1 MRGATLTSVLKPLV
15 VLALKVAFLAGCS
28 STENF
33 EEPDPVPEVVST
45 VTLESEWS
53 LNVGDG
59 YDGQYLHLEPTIVGG
74 SLYAVSADGELLAVG
89 PATGNVRWR
98 RDLDE
103 QIMAG
108 VGGDSRHLYLVTVDA
123 ELLALNR
130 DNGDEVWRLRMPNE
144 VLAAPQSN
152 GNLVL
157 SQTIDGK
164 VVAADAASGE
174 RLWQYD
180 APAPSLSVRDTG
192 APVVGS
198 EMALATFA
206 NGRVVALSTDN
217 GQPVWQYIV
226 GEPAGRTEL
235 ERLVDVTAQPV
246 IVEGAALVA
255 GYQGKLALVDIRN
268 GEEIWSRATST
279 FHSPALAPGKVFI
292 ARDNGDVVGLDASNL
307 EEVWVQDALSWRRL
321 SGPAAIG
328 DQLVVGDF
336 EGYLHI
342 LSQENGQLQGQL
354 EFDDEGIRAPMLNWE
369 DRLIVY
375 GNGGRL
381 AVFTLEDRE

>member
-15 VLALKVAFLAGCS
+15 VLALTGSFLAGCS

-59 YDGQYLHLEPTIVGG
+59 YDGQYLHLEPTIIGG

-89 PATGNVRWR
+89 PATGDVRWR

-217 GQPVWQYIV
+217 GQPVWQYTV

-268 GEEIWSRATST
+268 GQEIWSRATST

-321 SGPAAIG
+321 SAPATIG

-354 EFDDEGIRAPMLNWE
+354 EFDDEGIRAPMLSWE
-369 DRLIVY
+369 NRLIVY

-381 AVFTLEDRE
+381 AVFTLENRE

>member
-1 MRGATLTSVLKPLV
+1 MSAMFPHSVKNPLV
-15 VLALKVAFLAGCS
+15 VLGLTGALLAGCS

-45 VTLESEWS
+45 VTLESQWS
-53 LNVGDG
+53 MSVGEG
-59 YDGQYLHLEPTIVGG
+59 YDDKYLHLEPTIIGG
-74 SLYAVSADGELLAVG
+74 SLYAVSADGELVAVG
-89 PATGNVRWR
+89 PATGDVRWR
-98 RDLDE
+98 KELE
-103 QIMAG
+103 ESIMAG
-108 VGGDSRHLYLVTVDA
+108 VGGDRSHLYLVTEDA
-123 ELLALNR
+123 ELLALDR
-130 DNGDEVWRLRMPNE
+130 DDGEEVWRLRMPNE

-157 SQTIDGK
+157 AQTIDGK
-164 VVAADAASGE
+164 VVAADASTGE

-180 APAPSLSVRDTG
+180 APAPALSVRDTG
-192 APVVGS
+192 APVVGG
-198 EMALATFA
+198 ELALVTLA
-206 NGRVVALSTDN
+206 NGRVVALSTAN
-217 GQPVWQYIV
+217 GQPIWQYVV

-246 IVEGAALVA
+246 VVEGAALIA
-255 GYQGKLALVDIRN
+255 GYQGKLALVDLRN
-268 GEEIWSRATST
+268 GQEIWSRATST
-279 FHSPALAPGKVFI
+279 FHSPALGPNKVFI
-292 ARDNGDVVGLDASNL
+292 AKDDGDVVGLNASDL

-321 SGPAAIG
+321 SAPATIG
-328 DQLVVGDF
+328 DQVVVGDY

-342 LSQENGQLQGQL
+342 LSQDNGELQGQL
-354 EFDDEGIRAPMLNWE
+354 EFDDEGIRAPMLRWE

>member
-1 MRGATLTSVLKPLV
+1 MSMASLTSVLKSLGA
-15 VLALKVAFLAGCS
+15 LALTGALLAGCS

-33 EEPDPVPEVVST
+33 EEPDPVPQVVST
-45 VTLESEWS
+45 VSLESQWS
-53 LNVGDG
+53 LTVGDG
-59 YDGQYLHLEPTIVGG
+59 QDGQYLHLEPTIVGG

-89 PATGNVRWR
+89 PATGDVRWR

-103 QIMAG
+103 DIMAG
-108 VGGDSRHLYLVTVDA
+108 VGGDSRHLYLVTGNA
-123 ELLALNR
+123 ELLALDR
-130 DNGDEVWRLRMPNE
+130 DNGDEAWRLRMPNE

-157 SQTIDGK
+157 TQTIDGK
-164 VVAADAASGE
+164 VVAASAASGE

-180 APAPSLSVRDTG
+180 APAPALSIRATA

-198 EMALATFA
+198 ELALVTLA
-206 NGRVVALSTDN
+206 NGRMVALSTAN
-217 GQPVWQYIV
+217 GQPVWQYTV

-268 GEEIWSRATST
+268 GDEIWSRATST

-321 SGPAAIG
+321 SAPATIG

-354 EFDDEGIRAPMLNWE
+354 EFDDEGIRAPMLRWE